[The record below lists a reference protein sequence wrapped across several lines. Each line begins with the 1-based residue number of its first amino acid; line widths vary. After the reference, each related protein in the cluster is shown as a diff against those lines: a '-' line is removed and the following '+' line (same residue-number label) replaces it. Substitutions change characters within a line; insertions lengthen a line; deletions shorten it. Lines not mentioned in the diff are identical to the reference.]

1 MVVGSD
7 NAVLAQCETGSGRN
21 VPLRTFTALVKSPD
35 SEYGSL
41 ATGIKLIG
49 MYAFKLGFR
58 KLNGS
63 CSPIQL
69 SA

>member
-7 NAVLAQCETGSGRN
+7 NAVLAQCETGSRRN
-21 VPLRTFTALVKSPD
+21 MPLCAFTALVKPPD
-35 SEYGSL
+35 GKYGSL
-41 ATGIKLIG
+41 ATRIKLIG

-63 CSPIQL
+63 CPPIQL